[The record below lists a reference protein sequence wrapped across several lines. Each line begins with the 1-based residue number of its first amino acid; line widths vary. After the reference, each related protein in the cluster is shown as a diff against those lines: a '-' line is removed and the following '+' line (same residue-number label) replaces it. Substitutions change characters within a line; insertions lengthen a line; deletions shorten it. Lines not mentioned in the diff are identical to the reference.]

1 MKIEMHG
8 YETSISQL
16 TNEDLTELIEILG
29 VPREKYKAVKHYKTK
44 ELSSLEYGFGTA
56 KRSIFIKLTS
66 YHERYRIDQD
76 TRVYGE
82 YEYGS
87 DMLKFRTFVSVE
99 LHGSFF
105 DNSPD
110 FNFSKYLTFLKR
122 IGHKPKQMDIAYCD
136 TEWLTTLDDWL
147 RVFRYYSRHCIG
159 NTILKSKIFPVEPD
173 GIFQQVNIGSAA
185 TQNGTY
191 ATLYQRPDYL
201 RLEMKYRNSE
211 YLLYLADLYLA
222 DLSSDPEEYEKAL
235 LTGLVNSL
243 DILTE
248 KSMKD
253 YRKRGD
259 ITKQVREPFYQAFIG
274 SGVKKANLKELYE
287 TKKST
292 QLLSD
297 EARRIKELKHM
308 AGHIENFR
316 KQWPEWTN
324 MDLIEGLNILA
335 LLP

>member
-1 MKIEMHG
+1 MMIEMHG

-16 TNEDLTELIEILG
+16 TDEDLKELIEILG
-29 VPREKYKAVKHYKTK
+29 VPREKYKKGKHYKTK
-44 ELSSLEYGFGTA
+44 DLASLEYGFGTA

-66 YHERYRIDQD
+66 YHERYRIFQD

-82 YEYGS
+82 PEYGY
-87 DMLKFRTFVSVE
+87 DMLKYRTFVSVE

-110 FNFSKYLTFLKR
+110 FDFSRYLTFLKR

-147 RVFRYYSRHCIG
+147 RVFRYYSKHCIG

-191 ATLYQRPDYL
+191 GTLYQRPDYL
-201 RLEMKYRNSE
+201 RLEMKYRNSD
-211 YLLYLADLYLA
+211 YLLYLADLA
-222 DLSSDPEEYEKAL
+222 SDPEEYEKAL
-235 LTGLVNSL
+235 LKGLVSSL

-248 KSMKD
+248 PSMRA

-274 SGVKKANLKELYE
+274 SGVQKVAMKELYE
-287 TKKST
+287 AKKST

-297 EARRIKELKHM
+297 EARQIKELKHM